1 MLCLIFLELRLF
13 TGHIAL
19 ALRLREKMAML
30 SRTSIFCILMIGI
43 APTVVLGQ
51 ETNDKYASTSK
62 FDEGSRRA
70 QRLSD
75 ELKSPFCPGKT
86 LKTCTSPNA
95 AKVRRDIQEMVEK
108 GLSDEEIVETLK
120 ETYDRDDFSVANPEQ
135 PGLTIFVPFLPFVI
149 LSGAMLWFVRFWRQ
163 KPEEDSQNTAGE
175 TESSSET
182 ERREALRQ
190 RLLDEDT
197 DV

>member
-19 ALRLREKMAML
+19 ALRLREKMATL

-75 ELKSPFCPGKT
+75 ELKSPFVQ
-86 LKTCTSPNA
+86 
-95 AKVRRDIQEMVEK
+95 AKR
-108 GLSDEEIVETLK
+108 
-120 ETYDRDDFSVANPEQ
+120 
-135 PGLTIFVPFLPFVI
+135 
-149 LSGAMLWFVRFWRQ
+149 
-163 KPEEDSQNTAGE
+163 
-175 TESSSET
+175 
-182 ERREALRQ
+182 
-190 RLLDEDT
+190 
-197 DV
+197 